1 MLAQNESDASL
12 DRSLRTNSIK
22 IILSA
27 MWFTDTA
34 GVDNILVEYR
44 PAKADMTTPAYKF
57 YSSIYRLCYSFH
69 SSLEEIVDFV
79 DTLRPK
85 RLFSIAL
92 PDSTSEQQI
101 NEYFYDSNGQFV
113 GFHNCSAS
121 AGGHQMKRSTSFG
134 TGSKTAAESPL
145 KKRVSTDTTLVLRK
159 RKPFEFGNNGST
171 SDTSSNCSSSSSHSE
186 NELVFG
192 GDSDDENNDGKRKKI
207 KS

>member
-101 NEYFYDSNGQFV
+101 SEYFYDSNGQFV
-113 GFHNCSAS
+113 GFHNCTSS
-121 AGGHQMKRSTSFG
+121 GHQMKRSTSFG
-134 TGSKTAAESPL
+134 TGGKTAELNSPL

-159 RKPFEFGNNGST
+159 RKPFQFGNNGST
-171 SDTSSNCSSSSSHSE
+171 SDTSSNCSSSSSHSD

-192 GDSDDENNDGKRKKI
+192 DESDEENKNGKRKKN
-207 KS
+207 